1 MSSAEAPNSI
11 ASAASAII
19 VPASGPMMWTPSTRS
34 VAASASTLTKPS
46 VSAFVRARAFAV
58 NGNLPTRY
66 SIPAAFS
73 SSSVLPTAGDLGPR
87 VDDAGD
93 RVVLDLR
100 LLPGE
105 ALDDG
110 DPLLLGLVRQHRAAD
125 HVADR
130 VDAGDVGREI
140 LVDLDPPG
148 AVARDADL
156 VEAEPVGERPPADRH
171 QHDIG
176 GEGFALAAG
185 GRLQL
190 QRHGLVAGLAADDPG
205 RRA

>member
-1 MSSAEAPNSI
+1 MSP
-11 ASAASAII
+11 
-19 VPASGPMMWTPSTRS
+19 
-34 VAASASTLTKPS
+34 L
-46 VSAFVRARAFAV
+46 VRARAFAV
-58 NGNLPTRY
+58 NGNFPTRY

-73 SSSVLPTAGDLGPR
+73 SSSVLPTAGDFGPR
-87 VDDAGD
+87 IDDAGD
-93 RVVLDLR
+93 RVVLDPR

-105 ALDDG
+105 ALDAG

-130 VDAGDVGREI
+130 IDAGDIGREI

-156 VEAEPVGERPPADRH
+156 VETETLGKRPPADRH

-190 QRHGLVAGLAADDPG
+190 QRDCLVAD
-205 RRA
+205 RRR